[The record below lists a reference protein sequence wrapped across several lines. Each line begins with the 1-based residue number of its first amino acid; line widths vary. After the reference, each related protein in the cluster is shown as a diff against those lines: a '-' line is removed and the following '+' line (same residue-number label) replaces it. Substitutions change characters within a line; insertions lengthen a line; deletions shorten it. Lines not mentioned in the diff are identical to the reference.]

1 VLDTNVVVRHLVGTP
16 TAMASGATRVLRSA
30 ETLVLHDVVLAECIF
45 VLSSIYEYP
54 RAALVGAMR
63 SLLALPSIRVQD
75 GPRIQSAL
83 ALYAQ
88 RGISFVDAYI
98 AAVAHA
104 GESPVASFD
113 RGFDRIPG
121 LRRIEP

>member
-1 VLDTNVVVRHLVGTP
+1 
-16 TAMASGATRVLRSA
+16 MASGATRVLRSA

-45 VLSSIYEYP
+45 VLGSFYEYP
-54 RAALVGAMR
+54 RAALVEAIS
-63 SLLALPSIRVQD
+63 SLLALPSIRLED
-75 GPRIQSAL
+75 EPRILSAL
-83 ALYAQ
+83 ALYGQ

-98 AAVAHA
+98 AAVALA

-121 LRRIEP
+121 LVRIEP